1 MIMYLSLALITVA
14 YVVYWILTKHYDYWK
29 KRNIVG
35 PEPKFIFGNTK
46 ELALQ
51 KKFIGTIMKD
61 IYNQF
66 PDEKVVGIYR
76 MIRPCLLIRDLD
88 IVKNIMIKDFDMFMN
103 RDSGLSE
110 DGLGANLFSTD
121 GNTWRILRTKF
132 TPLFTSGKL
141 KNMFPLISERA
152 DRLFES
158 LDNVNENSEQDIQL
172 ITKQYTLSSIAA
184 CAFGLDIDIRSS
196 DEPTLNL
203 LHRMDKQV
211 FEGKYGIEFF
221 MAIPGMLKALNS
233 VVFPAEITKFFY
245 DLVKTVFTQRNG
257 VPSNRKD
264 FMDLILE
271 MKQQKV
277 IRGNKL
283 VDDEEISVELTDDII
298 AAQAFVFYV
307 AGFETS
313 SATLSFLLYEL
324 TKNPEIQEKLINE
337 VDEALEKCG
346 GNVTYDV
353 LMDLPYLTKVID
365 ETLRKYPIVDPLQRC
380 AVEDYKVPGTDLT
393 IKKGEM
399 VFVSVSGIHYDEK
412 YYPNPEKFDPE
423 RFSTENSRDRH
434 SCAYIPFGTGP
445 RNCIGMRFAKVQ
457 SRMFMV
463 KLLSQFRVEASEKTP
478 KNIKADPKRVVLGPD
493 QRVILKI
500 IPRHK

>member
-1 MIMYLSLALITVA
+1 MLLQWSLALTTIVFA
-14 YVVYWILTKHYDYWK
+14 VYWFLTERYGYWK
-29 KRNIVG
+29 KKNVPG
-35 PEPKFIFGNTK
+35 PKPQFIFGNTK
-46 ELALQ
+46 ELALH
-51 KKFIGTIMKD
+51 KKFIGSALKD
-61 IYNQF
+61 VYNQC
-66 PDEKVVGIYR
+66 PDEKVVGFYR
-76 MIRPCLLIRDLD
+76 MIRPCLLLRDLD
-88 IVKNIMIKDFDMFMN
+88 IVKNIMIKDFDMFMD
-103 RDSGLSE
+103 RGVGLSE
-110 DGLGANLFSTD
+110 DGLGANLFSAD

-152 DRLFES
+152 NRLFDS
-158 LDNVNENSEQDIQL
+158 LDNVNENPEQDIQL
-172 ITKQYTLSSIAA
+172 ITKLYTLSSIAA

-196 DEPTLNL
+196 DDPTVNL
-203 LHRMDKQV
+203 LHRMDKLIL
-211 FEGKYGIEFF
+211 EGALGIEFF
-221 MAIPGMLKALNS
+221 MMIPGILKTLNS
-233 VVFPAEITKFFY
+233 LVFPAEITKFFY

-283 VDDEEISVELTDDII
+283 VDDEEISVELTDGMI

-313 SATLSFLLYEL
+313 STTLSFLLYEL
-324 TKNPEIQEKLINE
+324 TKNPGIQEKLLEE
-337 VDEALEKCG
+337 VDEALKKSG
-346 GNVTYDV
+346 GNITYDV
-353 LMDLPYLTKVID
+353 LMDLPYLTQVFD

-380 AVEDYKVPGTDLT
+380 AVDDYKIPGTDLT
-393 IKKGEM
+393 IKKGEI
-399 VFVSVSGIHYDEK
+399 VFVSVSGIHNDEK

-423 RFSTENSRDRH
+423 RFSAENSRDRH

-457 SRMFMV
+457 SRMFIV
-463 KLLSQFRVEASEKTP
+463 KLLSQFRVEASENTP
-478 KNIKADPKRVVLGPD
+478 KNIKADPKRVLLGPD
-493 QRVILKI
+493 QRIILKV